1 MKNLAGN
8 RDCDKYIR
16 DELERAGIEIVYVEL
31 ADSEVP
37 YRLIGKLGDIT
48 FRRAWYYW
56 MVDCKVPLKIAQVPP
71 RRSYRNLC
79 RCFRRRLT

>member
-31 ADSEVP
+31 AD
-37 YRLIGKLGDIT
+37 
-48 FRRAWYYW
+48 
-56 MVDCKVPLKIAQVPP
+56 
-71 RRSYRNLC
+71 
-79 RCFRRRLT
+79 